1 MPEHDIAAIAA
12 FLQTLTGNYR
22 GHPVGGPP

>member
-12 FLQTLTGNYR
+12 FLHTLTGNYR